1 MDKKDVGVLLNENNI
16 KLNRLYFKQ
25 TCKLI
30 GIQVI
35 YRAPM
40 PNKTWDGYGELD
52 GSFYP
57 PEIVGCLFTEHPN
70 QKTMKKLGWIAE
82 LQENSSIIEV
92 PYDLKNLQIGALFI
106 LPGALDGAKGRV
118 FKVISMETIGVYPAS
133 ILCEI
138 APVYED
144 SFDRRKIPH
153 TDDDMNLLLN
163 TPQDNNG
170 SDFMFL
176 QEDDREDNIDGR

>member
-1 MDKKDVGVLLNENNI
+1 MDKKDGGVLLNGNNI

-40 PNKTWDGYGELD
+40 ENKTWDGFGELD

-57 PEIVGCLFTEHPN
+57 PELIGCLFTEHPN
-70 QKTMKKLGWIAE
+70 QKTMKKMGWVAE

-106 LPGALDGAKGRV
+106 VPSGLDHAKGRV
-118 FKVISMETIGVYPAS
+118 FKVIGMESIGVYPAS

-138 APVYED
+138 APVYENV
-144 SFDRRKIPH
+144 FDRAQIQH
-153 TDDDMNLLLN
+153 TDNDMNLLLE

-170 SDFMFL
+170 SDFML
-176 QEDDREDNIDGR
+176 LNDNKEDKLL

>member
-1 MDKKDVGVLLNENNI
+1 MDKNDVGVLLNQNNI
-16 KLNRLYFKQ
+16 KLTRLYFKQ

-30 GIQVI
+30 GIRVI

-40 PNKTWDGYGELD
+40 ENKTWDGFGELD

-57 PEIVGCLFTEHPN
+57 PEVVGCLFTEHPN
-70 QKTMKKLGWIAE
+70 QKTVKKMGWVAE

-106 LPGALDGAKGRV
+106 VPSGLDDARGRV
-118 FKVISMETIGVYPAS
+118 FKVISLESIGVYPAS

-138 APVYED
+138 APVYENI
-144 SFDRRKIPH
+144 FDRSQIQH
-153 TDDDMNLLLN
+153 EDNDTNLLLD
-163 TPQDNNG
+163 TSQDNNG
-170 SDFMFL
+170 SDFLLLHTGEGDML
-176 QEDDREDNIDGR
+176 K

>member
-1 MDKKDVGVLLNENNI
+1 MDKKDVGVLLNKNNI
-16 KLNRLYFKQ
+16 KLNRLYFKK

-40 PNKTWDGYGELD
+40 KNKTWDGFGELD
-52 GSFYP
+52 SCFYP
-57 PEIVGCLFTEHPN
+57 PEVVGCLFTEHPN
-70 QKTMKKLGWIAE
+70 QKTMKKIGWVAE

-106 LPGALDGAKGRV
+106 VPSGLDDAKGRV
-118 FKVISMETIGVYPAS
+118 FKVISMESIGVYPAS

-138 APVYED
+138 APVYENI
-144 SFDRRKIPH
+144 FDRSQIQH
-153 TDDDMNLLLN
+153 EDNDMNLLLD

-170 SDFMFL
+170 SDFML
-176 QEDDREDNIDGR
+176 LNDDKEDILR